1 MTKKQHFKPARWR
14 CSSRSLLCCL
24 SRQFL
29 QHQAWQCVVR
39 QTIRT
44 EQLSTLNEGKMT
56 LCVLSYCTH
65 SRTWSNHST
74 ARMTLM
80 LTSQQCPSTH
90 SCDSNVTASHHSL
103 TTSTNNFSR
112 WDVINHR
119 TQNTTDRRQYM
130 LAHHLLSTAVK
141 HWTSVLKTFFFKK
154 AQHRWCFVFQWF
166 IR

>member
-1 MTKKQHFKPARWR
+1 MTKKQHFKPARWRCSSLVSTTKKHFKPAGWR

-80 LTSQQCPSTH
+80 LTSPQCPQPGWP
-90 SCDSNVTASHHSL
+90 SCWPVNSVQALTAVTAMSL
-103 TTSTNNFSR
+103 HLIIPWPRPPTTSHAETSL
-112 WDVINHR
+112 ITGHR
-119 TQNTTDRRQYM
+119 TRLTDG
-130 LAHHLLSTAVK
+130 SI
-141 HWTSVLKTFFFKK
+141 
-154 AQHRWCFVFQWF
+154 C
-166 IR
+166 